1 MNRYYK
7 IQDFAA
13 SRLTGVGASD
23 IPTLA
28 GFNKRWGETP
38 YTLWRLK
45 RGIDAPQDAG
55 PRAEWGHR
63 LEGEVLHKFIEDR
76 YGKEAAD
83 DFLHAKMR
91 GKSSGPFKSDTECRS
106 PERSYCLAHADLVV
120 DGIMNTVL
128 PDPVKTVEREAMSFS
143 YGPPP
148 RGELAEPYLVEAKT
162 TGLMSAR
169 RDDDD
174 PDSGYSPTDF
184 SQEGIPAAAFLQ
196 VQFQLY
202 VYGLRV
208 AYVPVLID
216 GGDYREYG
224 PVIAD
229 PRVQEKCLTLAERFW
244 KLVQAPEEPK
254 PETWAD
260 VAAMWPEPKDFTAR
274 LGGEEEMRARDMVGV
289 YAKNKKRIK
298 ELDAECDE
306 ITNALGI
313 YLGENKTLTTAEGT
327 KLASSWL
334 VEQPTV
340 KVRKNMAKEALEVIA
355 ADRDVDEFVTKLDSS
370 REKIATLEKA
380 VFTFIEARPELYKKL
395 LALDA
400 IKKGWRVLRPAKL

>member
-28 GFNKRWGETP
+28 GLNKKWGETP

-45 RGIDAPQDAG
+45 LGIDAPQDAG

-63 LEGEVLHKFIEDR
+63 LEGEVLHKFIESR
-76 YGKEAAD
+76 YGKDAAD

-106 PERSYCLAHADLVV
+106 PERAYCLAHADLVV
-120 DGIMNTVL
+120 DTIGAHYSEI
-128 PDPVKTVEREAMSFS
+128 PDEPIS
-143 YGPPP
+143 
-148 RGELAEPYLVEAKT
+148 EPYLVEAKT
-162 TGLMSAR
+162 AGLMSAR

-174 PDSGYSPTDF
+174 PDSGYSPDDF

-196 VQFQLY
+196 VQYQLY
-202 VYGLRV
+202 VYGLRI
-208 AYVPVLID
+208 AYIAVLID

-229 PRVQEKCLTLAERFW
+229 PRIQEKCLALAERFW

-260 VAAMWPEPKDFTAR
+260 VATMWPEPKDFTAR
-274 LGGEEEMRARDMVGV
+274 LGGEEEMRARAMVSR
-289 YAKNKKRIK
+289 YTANKKRLK
-298 ELDAECDE
+298 ELTGECDE
-306 ITNALGI
+306 IVNALGI

-327 KLASSWL
+327 KLASSWF

-340 KVRKNMAKEALEVIA
+340 KIRKNMAKEALEVIA
-355 ADRDVDEFVTKLDSS
+355 QDGGVEVRLFDLDAA
-370 REKIATLEKA
+370 REKSAALENA
-380 VFTFIEARPELYKKL
+380 AFDFIENERPELYEKL
-395 LALDA
+395 VAFDA